1 MADATLCTDQ
11 QAIDRAGV
19 GISATIAADDL
30 QITEY
35 VEWAEGIMSATAQVD
50 LPVVF
55 SGYSTITKNF
65 LSAICSAGAGMWLT
79 DFDDAGYT
87 SPSRNQTTINI
98 LDAEFKRG
106 LALLDK
112 EGVKTFLKIST

>member
-1 MADATLCTDQ
+1 MVSPTLCTNV

-19 GISATIAADDL
+19 GISATVAADAT

-35 VEWAEGIMSATAQVD
+35 IEHAEGIMSATAQVD
-50 LPVVF
+50 LVADF
-55 SGYSTITKNF
+55 DNYGTTTKLF
-65 LSAICSAGAGMWLT
+65 LKAIASAGAGMWLT

-112 EGVKTFLKIST
+112 EGVKTFLGIST